1 MQDTL
6 AGRPNRLVHEKSPYL
21 LQHAN
26 NPVDWYPWGDEAF
39 NRAKKEDKP
48 IFLSIGYSTCHWC
61 HVMAHESF
69 EDPGIAALLNGYFI
83 CIKVDREER
92 PDIDS
97 VYMTACQQMTGQG
110 GWPLTVVMT
119 PEKKPFFAATYIPKT
134 SRFGMAG
141 LDTLLPRIITLW
153 RERRVEINVSA
164 DGIVSMLQHSSQTA
178 NKRTI
183 PGSDLLRQGY
193 DALSGTFDPVS
204 GGFGR
209 APKFPTPHTLIFLLR
224 YWKRTG
230 DGRALGMVKKTLDE
244 IRKGGIF
251 DQIGFGVH
259 RYSTDAQWRVPHF
272 EKMLY
277 DQALLVMAYTE
288 AYLATKCLEYKKT
301 AGEII
306 TYVLRDMVSP
316 EGAFYSAEDA
326 DSPGGERAYYT
337 WTIPEIQDLLGSE
350 DAAIAEQLYNLAPD
364 GNYFHTEGDHGKN
377 IFYRTLSPG
386 DLAQYFR
393 LPPQVLE
400 TRAESIR
407 ARLFDARQARLRP
420 ARDDKVLTDWN
431 ALFCQALAQAS
442 LAFDE
447 PRYTGAAVRAMKFV
461 LTRMRTG
468 DGGLLHRFRDGD
480 AGIPAFADDYVFTI
494 RALIALYE
502 TTFNTRYL
510 FLARELNTFFTEHFW
525 DKEQGGFFT
534 AGDRAE
540 TLLVRKMEYYD
551 GAIPSGN
558 SVAFENLV
566 LLSRLTGD
574 ASLEEQAAALA
585 GTITGEV
592 SRSPASSAWFLAAL
606 DHALGPAYELVIV
619 GDIRAPDTRAM
630 LDAVRSM
637 YLPSVTFL
645 LRKPL
650 EEGGDLPAIAPFTK
664 DFTMRDGKATAYV
677 CSGHTCTM
685 PVTDPK
691 KVMVLLGIKPA

>member
-1 MQDTL
+1 
-6 AGRPNRLVHEKSPYL
+6 
-21 LQHAN
+21 
-26 NPVDWYPWGDEAF
+26 
-39 NRAKKEDKP
+39 
-48 IFLSIGYSTCHWC
+48 
-61 HVMAHESF
+61 
-69 EDPGIAALLNGYFI
+69 
-83 CIKVDREER
+83 VDREER

-119 PEKKPFFAATYIPKT
+119 PEKKPFFAATYIPGK

-153 RERRVEINVSA
+153 RERRGEINVSA
-164 DGIVSMLQHSSQTA
+164 DGIASMIQHSSQA
-178 NKRTI
+178 PHERTI

-209 APKFPTPHTLIFLLR
+209 APKFPSPHTLIFLLR

-230 DGRALGMVKKTLDE
+230 NGRALEMVKKTLDE

-251 DQIGFGVH
+251 DQVGFGVH
-259 RYSTDAQWRVPHF
+259 RYSTDARWRVPHF

-288 AYLATKCLEYKKT
+288 AYQATKCPDYKKT
-301 AGEII
+301 AEEII

-326 DSPGGERAYYT
+326 GSPGGEGAYYT
-337 WTIPEIQDLLGSE
+337 WTIPEIQHVLGNE
-350 DAAIAEQLYNLAPD
+350 DAAITEKLYNLTQD
-364 GNYFHTEGDHGKN
+364 GNFFHVEGSPGKN
-377 IFYRTLSPG
+377 ILYRTGTPE
-386 DLAQYFR
+386 DLAHNLR
-393 LPPQVLE
+393 LTPQVFE
-400 TRAESIR
+400 THAESIR
-407 ARLFDARQARLRP
+407 ARLFDARGARHRP

-431 ALFCQALAQAS
+431 ALFCHALAQAA
-442 LAFDE
+442 LVFNE
-447 PRYTGAAVRAMKFV
+447 PRYTGAAVRAMEFV

-468 DGGLLHRFRDGD
+468 DGGLVHRFRDGE
-480 AGIPAFADDYVFTI
+480 AGIPAFADDYAFAI

-502 TTFNTRYL
+502 TTFLTRYL
-510 FLARELNTFFTEHFW
+510 ILARELNTFFMAHFRDTER
-525 DKEQGGFFT
+525 GGFFT

-540 TLLVRKMEYYD
+540 TLLVRKKEYYD

-566 LLSRLTGD
+566 LLSRMTGD
-574 ASLEEQAAALA
+574 SRLEEQAAALA
-585 GTITGEV
+585 RIITAEV

-606 DHALGPAYELVIV
+606 DHALGPSHELVIV
-619 GDIRAPDTRAM
+619 GDIRTPDTRAM

-637 YLPSVTFL
+637 YLPSVTIL
-645 LRKPL
+645 LREPN
-650 EEGGDLPAIAPFTK
+650 EEGDDLPAIAPFTK
-664 DFTMRDGKATAYV
+664 DFTIIDGKATAYV
-677 CSGHTCTM
+677 CSGQTCTM
-685 PVTDPK
+685 PVTDPE
-691 KVMVLLGIKPA
+691 KVMELLGMKTA